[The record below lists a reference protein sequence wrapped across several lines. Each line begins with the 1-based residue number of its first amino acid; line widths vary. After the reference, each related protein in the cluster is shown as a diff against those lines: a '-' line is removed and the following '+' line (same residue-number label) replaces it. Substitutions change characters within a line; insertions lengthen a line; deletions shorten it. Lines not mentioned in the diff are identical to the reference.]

1 MIRIVVIEDERI
13 IAEEL
18 RNRLTSLSNDVE
30 IIATLM
36 TVQEG
41 LAYFAGDD
49 QPDLIFSDIQ
59 LPDGLSFDIFSRQ
72 SFQVPVIFITAFD
85 RFIVNA
91 FEHNGIDY
99 LLKPVEDRDLLKVLN
114 KYKMLGQHFAGRQQF
129 FASFGKSKKRLVVRK
144 GMMNIS
150 LKLEDIVLFYT
161 EDKVIYAIDRD
172 GKKYVCDKNLSEL
185 DEELKDAG
193 FFRVNRQ
200 YLVNAEYIRGYKSFE
215 KVKLTVDLVVP
226 FADHLIIV
234 SQETAPL
241 FRRWMNEI

>member
-18 RNRLTSLSNDVE
+18 RNRLTSLSKDVQ
-30 IIATLM
+30 IIATL
-36 TVQEG
+36 TSVQEG
-41 LAYFAGDD
+41 LAYFAGDN
-49 QPDLIFSDIQ
+49 QPDLILSDIQ
-59 LPDGLSFDIFSRQ
+59 LPDGLSFDIFSRL
-72 SFQVPVIFITAFD
+72 SSQVPVIFITAFD

-99 LLKPVEDRDLLKVLN
+99 LLKPVEDKDLLKVLN
-114 KYKMLGQHFAGRQQF
+114 KYKMLGQHFASRQQF

-150 LKLEDIVLFYT
+150 LKLDDIVLFYT
-161 EDKVIYAIDRD
+161 EDKIIYAIDRD

-200 YLVNAEYIRGYKSFE
+200 YIVNAEYIRGYKSFE
-215 KVKLTVDLVVP
+215 KVKLTVDLVIP

-234 SQETAPL
+234 SQETAPF